1 MKTKREIEERYSKYI
16 PIVEPCGV
24 NECGK
29 PSKWNVD
36 AIDPVTRHQVHTTSC
51 GNREHKK
58 MLMDGAV
65 KLVQEE
71 KKKEFPFS
79 GSDHY

>member
-1 MKTKREIEERYSKYI
+1 MDKEKKNGIEQRYSRYE

-29 PSKWNVD
+29 PSKWFVD
-36 AIDPVTRHQVHTTSC
+36 AFDPVTRHQAHTTSC

-65 KLVQEE
+65 KLVSQQKSE
-71 KKKEFPFS
+71 
-79 GSDHY
+79 